1 MDLNN
6 FKTSLLSNYS
16 KFPEF
21 QKCINTT
28 SEKYL
33 LFLYLHLTDGI
44 KITITD
50 KSKINKDILHIKNIT
65 CDKQYCKV
73 LIMIYHKF
81 INDDEIKILEKNTTF
96 NVIFYQEKYS
106 ENSTDEYFKDKN
118 RRDFLIPC
126 FLHDKTISFINN
138 MYYNV
143 NSSYNEKFKNFHILL
158 GALRQ
163 NIKTKDKLGIMICS
177 SFTLNT
183 HNIRRSKDIDLVI
196 LHPYYY
202 SNKIR
207 NNLKYKIAKKYKF
220 IDPHI
225 HSILEWHGIDK
236 YNMYNINKMEGIDT
250 NNFYDV
256 VFNPKYHYYFFGI
269 KIVDISIDLRYRAIR
284 RYPKNIADLI
294 LVKSKLNI
302 KIPKIKPLEDKIIIE
317 KNEYTKNEFI
327 NVILNY
333 LNKFNYRTDY
343 DSLVEEIL
351 EITL

>member
-6 FKTSLLSNYS
+6 FKISLLSNYS

-28 SEKYL
+28 SEEYL

-73 LIMIYHKF
+73 LIMIYHKL

-106 ENSTDEYFKDKN
+106 ENSTDKYFKDKN

-163 NIKTKDKLGIMICS
+163 NIKTKDKLGIMIC
-177 SFTLNT
+177 
-183 HNIRRSKDIDLVI
+183 
-196 LHPYYY
+196 
-202 SNKIR
+202 
-207 NNLKYKIAKKYKF
+207 
-220 IDPHI
+220 
-225 HSILEWHGIDK
+225 
-236 YNMYNINKMEGIDT
+236 
-250 NNFYDV
+250 
-256 VFNPKYHYYFFGI
+256 
-269 KIVDISIDLRYRAIR
+269 
-284 RYPKNIADLI
+284 
-294 LVKSKLNI
+294 
-302 KIPKIKPLEDKIIIE
+302 
-317 KNEYTKNEFI
+317 
-327 NVILNY
+327 
-333 LNKFNYRTDY
+333 
-343 DSLVEEIL
+343 
-351 EITL
+351 